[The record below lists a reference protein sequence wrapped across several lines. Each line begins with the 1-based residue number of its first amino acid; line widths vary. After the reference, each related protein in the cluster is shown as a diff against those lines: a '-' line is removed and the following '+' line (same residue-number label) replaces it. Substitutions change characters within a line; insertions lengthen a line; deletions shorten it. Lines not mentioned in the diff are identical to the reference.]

1 MRAAEE
7 SRDTGWGLGKT
18 DVRYSWGQRGEGE
31 GNRDQ
36 RIIQSPQPSTA
47 EKPLATL

>member
-18 DVRYSWGQRGEGE
+18 DVRHLWGQRGEGRE
-31 GNRDQ
+31 TEIKESSRA
-36 RIIQSPQPSTA
+36 PQPSTA